1 MSVAITGHRETP
13 LRRGAFRR
21 FRGPDQEAEGLA
33 AGLTDGRLTGVDGL
47 LVVVVDG
54 LLVVEL
60 HAPSAR
66 VAPNRSR
73 ARRDFTGGVL
83 Q

>member
-1 MSVAITGHRETP
+1 MKRPSEEG
-13 LRRGAFRR
+13 R
-21 FRGPDQEAEGLA
+21 FVRFGSDQEAEGLA
-33 AGLTDGRLTGVDGL
+33 AGLADGRLTGVDGAA
-47 LVVVVDG
+47 LVGDG
-54 LLVVEL
+54 LVVVEL

-83 Q
+83 H

>member
-1 MSVAITGHRETP
+1 MKKRPSEEG
-13 LRRGAFRR
+13 R
-21 FRGPDQEAEGLA
+21 FVRSGPAQEAEGLA
-33 AGLTDGRLTGVDGL
+33 AGLADGAVLAGADGTV
-47 LVVVVDG
+47 LVVGDG

-66 VAPNRSR
+66 VALNRSR
-73 ARRDFTGGVL
+73 AKRDFTGGVL

>member
-1 MSVAITGHRETP
+1 MPCRTQETP
-13 LRRGAFRR
+13 LRRGAFRT
-21 FRGPDQEAEGLA
+21 FPGPYQEAEGLA
-33 AGLTDGRLTGVDGL
+33 SGLADGRLTGVDGAA
-47 LVVVVDG
+47 VVGDG

-60 HAPSAR
+60 HAPSAS